1 MSRELYQ
8 DELSALALLKERS
21 QAIETSH
28 AEIATDIQL
37 IQAQLL
43 ALAGTLESTCDDVN
57 IVVPPTHVDIP
68 HACEVSSL
76 DEIFAQ
82 ARQHFPNAQ
91 IQDVLDQSDYDA
103 IDERLASRAEAFN
116 AKYNLDK
123 WDYAIAGCSGLLGGV
138 LDLLFVRPPPKPGT
152 KWDVPVDGTFN
163 KWVQD
168 ALNKWLPPDLSKKL
182 GDACKIGAPDSS
194 VWTDLV
200 GAPDKVLNPINHRL
214 RSLAHDPVL
223 GFFYGVYDMIH
234 GTCTVVV
241 NGEVRQIPSTKGPTE
256 GNLFQLLGRMFGHLL
271 SDVNAPSAKGNR
283 GMGLPAPFMG
293 LLRMFEHVNING
305 VSIGKQVEWMYVKG
319 YDFRQFLVT
328 SIPAAI
334 MEVIMRVFYVVKQV
348 TVNGATFTDALMDTL
363 PGRMNPRFR
372 IMLAL
377 AYAASTAV
385 NAGRMYATQ
394 NLLNLNYAA
403 WMGLFWNGS
412 HAIKW
417 TLYGRHLKF
426 WSEVELAEIQDLL
439 EYTQKL
445 DGLTERAAKL

>member
-1 MSRELYQ
+1 MSNELYQ
-8 DELSALALLKERS
+8 DELSALALLNQRS

-37 IQAQLL
+37 LQAQLL
-43 ALAGTLESTCDDVN
+43 ALAGTLDTTTDSLNTVVTEIPLTVIASSEPITLDD
-57 IVVPPTHVDIP
+57 IY
-68 HACEVSSL
+68 
-76 DEIFAQ
+76 AQ
-82 ARQHFPNAQ
+82 ARQNHPDARLK
-91 IQDVLDQSDYDA
+91 DVLDESDFDA
-103 IDERLASRAEAFN
+103 IDARLTARLGAFN
-116 AKYNLDK
+116 AKYNLDE
-123 WDYAIAGCSGLLGGV
+123 WDYAIAGCSGLLAGV

-152 KWDVPVDGTFN
+152 KWDTPVDGTFN

-168 ALNKWLPPDLSKKL
+168 TLNTWLPPELSKKL
-182 GDACKIGAPDSS
+182 GEKYKIGAPDSS
-194 VWTDLV
+194 VWTDLI

-241 NGEVRQIPSTKGPTE
+241 NGDVRQIPSTKGPTE
-256 GNLFQLLGRMFGHLL
+256 GGLFQLLGRMFGHLL

-293 LLRMFEHVNING
+293 LLRMFENVNING
-305 VSIGKQVEWMYVKG
+305 ESFGKQIEWMYVKG

-348 TVNGATFTDALMDTL
+348 AVNGATIADALLDTL

-377 AYAASTAV
+377 AYGASSAV

-403 WMGLFWNGS
+403 WMGLFWNGA

-417 TLYGRHLKF
+417 TLYGRHMKF
-426 WSEVELAEIQDLL
+426 WSEVELAEIDELL
-439 EYTQKL
+439 DYTQKL
-445 DGLTERAAKL
+445 NGLAERAAKL